1 MKYYA
6 QWKVELDKL
15 GLTVDAEGTVTDH
28 LGNAC
33 AGEDRF
39 GQAWCK
45 DPRINEITAKG
56 VPAPKPKAKPKKVV
70 EKKVEATTE
79 EAED

>member
-6 QWKVELDKL
+6 QWKAELEKL
-15 GLTVDAEGTVTDH
+15 GLTIDAEGTVTDP

-56 VPAPKPKAKPKKVV
+56 VPAPKPKPKAKSKKKPIDTL
-70 EKKVEATTE
+70 ESG
-79 EAED
+79 D

>member
-1 MKYYA
+1 MSYYG
-6 QWKVELDKL
+6 QWKAELEKI
-15 GLTVDAEGTVTDH
+15 GLTVDDAGQVTDA

-56 VPAPKPKAKPKKVV
+56 VPAPKPKPKPKA
-70 EKKVEATTE
+70 KKKPIDTLESG
-79 EAED
+79 D